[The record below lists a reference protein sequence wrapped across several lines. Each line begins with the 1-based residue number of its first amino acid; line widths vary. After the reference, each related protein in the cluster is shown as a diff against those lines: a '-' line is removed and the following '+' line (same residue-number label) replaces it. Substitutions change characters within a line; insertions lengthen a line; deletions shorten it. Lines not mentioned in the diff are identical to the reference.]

1 MKPTSLDD
9 VMRTYSE
16 FGHRKY
22 GESVTELQHALQCAT
37 FAEQAGEK
45 PVIVA
50 ACLLHDYGHLCHN
63 LGEDVADS
71 GVDARHEN
79 IGANLLSGLFVNE
92 IVESARLHVAAKR
105 YLCWKEAEYFDSL
118 SAASQ
123 KSLELQGGPM
133 NEQEARAFECHPYY
147 DTAVRVR
154 RYDDLGKV
162 AEMRTPDIDVY
173 RPLLAGFLL

>member
-1 MKPTSLDD
+1 MKPESLED
-9 VMRTYSE
+9 VLSTYNQ

-45 PVIVA
+45 PVVVA

-63 LGEDVADS
+63 LGEDVADH
-71 GVDARHEN
+71 GIDARHEN
-79 IGANLLSGLFVNE
+79 IGANLLSGLFDNE
-92 IVESARLHVAAKR
+92 IVEAARLHVAAKR
-105 YLCWKEAEYFDSL
+105 YLCWKESEYLESL

-133 NEQEARAFECHPYY
+133 NDQEAQAFECHPYY
-147 DTAVRVR
+147 ETAIRVR
-154 RYDDLGKV
+154 RYDDLGKM
-162 AEMRTPDIDVY
+162 ADMKTPDLESY
-173 RPLLAGFLL
+173 RSLLASFLL